1 MLKNYFEEDIM
12 KKILTLF
19 IAVLMVLGLTACG
32 GKKDE
37 AGKVYYLNFKPEADA
52 AWQELA
58 KSYTEKTGVE
68 VKVLTAASGEYET
81 TLQAELGKSS
91 APTMFQIGNAG
102 AVATYGSYALDLR
115 GTDVYNEMTTHS
127 FDQVGDDGY
136 TYSIGYCYESYGIIV
151 NKNLLAK
158 AGYAVEDIKDFAS
171 LKTIAEDIH
180 ARSAELG
187 FDAFTNCGLADS
199 SSWRFSGH
207 LLGVALYY
215 QFRDAGVSM
224 SVPEPTITDKYITDA
239 FKNIWDLYLNNST
252 TDPVANNTAEGGA
265 AEAEMIEEKA
275 VFFQNGTWEY
285 DALSAKLGDDVLQ
298 MIPIYMGVEGEEKA
312 GLASGTENCWA
323 VNKNVSEADQKA
335 TLDFMKW
342 VVTSEEGTTMM
353 AEQFGPIPFKSA
365 KTPKNVFF
373 ADANNLLAAGNYN
386 VDWAFNATPNVA
398 EFRAGVVSALQAYGK
413 DQTAENW
420 DAVVSAVVDG
430 WAVQYAATH

>member
-1 MLKNYFEEDIM
+1 M
-12 KKILTLF
+12 KKILTVLV
-19 IAVLMVLGLTACG
+19 AVFVVLTLAGCG
-32 GKKDE
+32 SKTEDSA

-58 KSYTEKTGVE
+58 KKYTEQTGVE
-68 VKVLTAASGEYET
+68 VKVLTAASGEYDT
-81 TLQAELGKSS
+81 TLQSELGKSS

-102 AVATYGSYALDLR
+102 AVATYGDYALDLR

-127 FDQVGDDGY
+127 FDQVGEDGY

-151 NKNLLAK
+151 NKDLLAK
-158 AGYAVEDIKDFAS
+158 AGYSVADIKDFAS
-171 LKTIAEDIH
+171 LKAVAEDIH

-187 FDAFTNCGLADS
+187 FDAFTNSGLDDS

-224 SVPEPTITDKYITDA
+224 SVPEPTITDAYMNTELR
-239 FKNIWDLYLNNST
+239 NIWDLYINNSA
-252 TDPVANNTAEGGA
+252 TDPVSNNTATGDA
-265 AEAEMIEEKA
+265 AEAEMKEGKA
-275 VFFQNGTWEY
+275 VFYQNGTWEW
-285 DALSAKLGDDVLQ
+285 DALSGALGGEVLQ
-298 MIPIYMGVEGEEKA
+298 MIPIYMGVAGEEKA

-323 VNKNVSEADQKA
+323 VNKNASEADQKA

-342 VVTSEEGTTMM
+342 VVTSEAGTTMM

-365 KTPKNVFF
+365 KTPANAFF

-398 EFRAGVVSALQAYGK
+398 DFRAGVVSALSAYGK
-413 DQTAENW
+413 EQTDENW
-420 DAVVSAVVDG
+420 AKVVSAIVDG
-430 WAVQYAATH
+430 WAVQYAASH